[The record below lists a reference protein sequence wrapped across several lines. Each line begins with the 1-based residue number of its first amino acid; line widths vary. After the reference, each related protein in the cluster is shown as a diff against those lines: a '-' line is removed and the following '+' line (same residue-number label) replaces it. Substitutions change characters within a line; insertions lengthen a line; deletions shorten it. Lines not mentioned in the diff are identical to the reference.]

1 MQNMKIFIFW
11 ITTIQI
17 NSNPID
23 WDQVRVSHTN
33 PSKAKVQFGH
43 PFESS
48 ILAAGSRRMESSI

>member
-17 NSNPID
+17 NSNPIS
-23 WDQVRVSHTN
+23 WDQVRVSYTYT
-33 PSKAKVQFGH
+33 SKAKVQFEH

-48 ILAAGSRRMESSI
+48 ILASGCGRMEPSI